1 MMPKHYG
8 GGGGIAPVPVMDQ
21 WMVNIR
27 PGQGSTLPVSK
38 PLSQTT
44 YSSWRRVVDA
54 YRQGLLTYAEAYDI
68 LIMQFGYEAKEADEL
83 LADPTVESTELDIPL
98 DPGLQDAIDNG
109 SETPQGMPNGS
120 PPTDTLP
127 GTNYAIRPGTNDAIG
142 PIEEDRTQVQDRPW
156 RDADIPMILLGGIAV
171 YWVGRKVKTSF

>member
-1 MMPKHYG
+1 MAYEDVWLTNYTGG

-27 PGQGSTLPVSK
+27 PGQESTLPVSK
-38 PLSQTT
+38 PVSQTT

-54 YRQGLLTYAEAYDI
+54 YRQGLLSYAEAYDI

-83 LADPTVESTELDIPL
+83 LAKPTVESTELDIPL
-98 DPGLQDAIDNG
+98 DPGLQDAIDSG

-120 PPTDTLP
+120 PPADTLP
-127 GTNYAIRPGTNDAIG
+127 G
-142 PIEEDRTQVQDRPW
+142 PIEEDRAQVQDRPW

>member
-1 MMPKHYG
+1 MMALDPGFG

-38 PLSQTT
+38 PVSQTT

-68 LIMQFGYEAKEADEL
+68 LIMQFGYEGKEADDL
-83 LADPTVESTELDIPL
+83 LAKPTAESTEFPGL
-98 DPGLQDAIDNG
+98 DPGLQDAIDND

-120 PPTDTLP
+120 PPADTLP
-127 GTNYAIRPGTNDAIG
+127 GGDA
-142 PIEEDRTQVQDRPW
+142 PMEEDRSQIQAPNRAW
-156 RDADIPMILLGGIAV
+156 READLPMILLGGIAV
-171 YWVGRKVKTSF
+171 YWVGRKVKTSL

>member
-1 MMPKHYG
+1 MALEPGFG

-38 PLSQTT
+38 PVSQTT

-54 YRQGLLTYAEAYDI
+54 YRQGLLTYNEAYNI
-68 LIMQFGYEAKEADEL
+68 LIMQFGYEGKEADEA
-83 LADPTVESTELDIPL
+83 LANPTAESTEFDIPL

-109 SETPQGMPNGS
+109 TETPQGMPNGS
-120 PPTDTLP
+120 PPADTLP
-127 GTNYAIRPGTNDAIG
+127 GTDL
-142 PIEEDRTQVQDRPW
+142 PIQEVRQPQDRPW

-171 YWVGRKVKTSF
+171 YWVGRKVKTSL